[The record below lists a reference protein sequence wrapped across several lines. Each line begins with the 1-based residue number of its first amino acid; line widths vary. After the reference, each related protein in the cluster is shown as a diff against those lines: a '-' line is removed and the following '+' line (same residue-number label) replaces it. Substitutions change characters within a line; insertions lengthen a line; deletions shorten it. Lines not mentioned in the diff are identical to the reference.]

1 MKFTFGQLFFVV
13 LCLVAALFLDF
24 YLGARFGPEV
34 FWGIDLEKGVHQSL
48 LPDQAAQ
55 VELESLLKETA
66 LPALTFHQELEN
78 KFRVT
83 FDPAKLDQVE
93 VQVVVPEKVLP
104 ETPPPSP
111 VPPKVIEHYT
121 LQLGSFDSESAALTL
136 QENFNKSGYSARLKA
151 EEIPEKGRAYRVY
164 LGNYTSAE
172 EAEASLKRIQKNH
185 GVVPIIV
192 QL

>member
-83 FDPAKLDQVE
+83 FDPAKLDQV
-93 VQVVVPEKVLP
+93 LP
-104 ETPPPSP
+104 ETPPLPP
-111 VPPKVIEHYT
+111 VPEKTIEHYT

-136 QENFNKSGYSARLKA
+136 QENFKKSGYSARLKA
-151 EEIPEKGRAYRVY
+151 EEIPEKGRTYRVY